1 MDVTSPY
8 DEVIITAKCLECG
21 EDLLYD
27 RHSQRYVCRNCG
39 LTMTREEYSSI
50 AKKRVGR
57 PEEGNSWKR
66 EYLKWWLS
74 KKD

>member
-1 MDVTSPY
+1 MPLYDKVT
-8 DEVIITAKCLECG
+8 ITVKCPECN

-27 RHSQRYVCRNCG
+27 RHSQRYVCKNCG

-50 AKKRVGR
+50 VKKRVSK
-57 PEEGNSWKR
+57 PEEDDSRRR

-74 KKD
+74 KKS

>member
-1 MDVTSPY
+1 MTSPY
-8 DEVIITAKCLECG
+8 DEVIATAKCPECG
-21 EDLLYD
+21 EDFLYD

-50 AKKRVGR
+50 VKKRASE
-57 PEEGNSWKR
+57 PEEDSSRRK

-74 KKD
+74 KKG

>member
-1 MDVTSPY
+1 
-8 DEVIITAKCLECG
+8 
-21 EDLLYD
+21 
-27 RHSQRYVCRNCG
+27 
-39 LTMTREEYSSI
+39 MTREEYSSI

-57 PEEGNSWKR
+57 PEEGNSWKK